1 MRGISI
7 AGSTGDCHLITTP
20 SSHPIGTSKVNERMG
35 HHRSGEG
42 ECGEAAPATCHG
54 ASMITMD
61 GCRHH
66 QDTHKLAIEPLVRCV
81 DVLEAQRVA
90 VGRLHGV
97 MLMG

>member
-20 SSHPIGTSKVNERMG
+20 SSHPIGTGRVNERMD

-42 ECGEAAPATCHG
+42 ECGEAAPATRHG
-54 ASMITMD
+54 ASMITKD
-61 GCRHH
+61 NSRHH
-66 QDTHKLAIEPLVRCV
+66 QSTSELAIEPLDHCV
-81 DVLEAQRVA
+81 DDFEPHRGV

-97 MLMG
+97 MLMV